1 MRISD
6 WSSDV
11 CSSDLDRRPRAL
23 SGGMQQRVGL
33 ARALAVDA
41 EILLMD
47 EPFSALD
54 PLIRRDMQAELVQLQ
69 RALKKTI
76 IFITHDLNEALIP
89 RHHIALMKPGRFVQ
103 LGTAQQIVGTPP
115 DDNPPAF
122 PPP

>member
-69 RALKKTI
+69 RELKKTI
-76 IFITHDLNEALIP
+76 IFITHDLNEALILGD
-89 RHHIALMKPGRFVQ
+89 HIAIMKAGRDRKSTR
-103 LGTAQQIVGTPP
+103 L
-115 DDNPPAF
+115 NSSH
-122 PPP
+122 